1 MTGTKPHG
9 SAAPDILS
17 MTRDELRDYIV
28 SLGEARYRADQL
40 YSWMMRGAGFDEM
53 TNLPKAFR
61 ALVAERADYRRCTVA
76 ARFES
81 SLDETVKYAFELED
95 GECVESVFMKYEHG
109 TTVCVSSQA
118 GCAMGCRFCAST
130 IGGRVRNLTPSE
142 ILGQVIAA
150 GHDRGE
156 RIDGVVMMGI
166 GEPLDNYE
174 STVKF
179 LRLVSSEEGLNIGL
193 RHISVSTCGIVPGIV
208 RLADEGMPVTLSVSL
223 HAHSDEKRS
232 EIMPV
237 NRRYPIAELMEACRY
252 YFGKTGRRISFEYT
266 LISGKN
272 DSTADA
278 RALAA
283 LLRREIGPIV
293 HVNLIMLNEV
303 RETGLS
309 APERESARVL
319 RGAEAARGQR
329 DDTPPPRLGYKRF
342 LRAAET
348 EHEGKLSFPPA
359 RRQAVIAPKRRTQLG
374 LRPCRACAEKAA
386 RRRCRKGSAEAQS
399 G

>member
-309 APERESARVL
+309 APERESAREFCEEL
-319 RGAEAARGQR
+319 KRRGVNATIRR
-329 DDTPPPRLGYKRF
+329 RLGSDINASCGQ
-342 LRAAET
+342 LRRSMKE
-348 EHEGKLSFPPA
+348 S
-359 RRQAVIAPKRRTQLG
+359 
-374 LRPCRACAEKAA
+374 
-386 RRRCRKGSAEAQS
+386 
-399 G
+399 

>member
-1 MTGTKPHG
+1 MTGTKPYG

-309 APERESARVL
+309 APERESARAFCEEL
-319 RGAEAARGQR
+319 KRRGVNATIRR
-329 DDTPPPRLGYKRF
+329 RLGSDINASCGQ
-342 LRAAET
+342 LRRSMKE
-348 EHEGKLSFPPA
+348 S
-359 RRQAVIAPKRRTQLG
+359 
-374 LRPCRACAEKAA
+374 
-386 RRRCRKGSAEAQS
+386 
-399 G
+399 

>member
-166 GEPLDNYE
+166 
-174 STVKF
+174 
-179 LRLVSSEEGLNIGL
+179 
-193 RHISVSTCGIVPGIV
+193 
-208 RLADEGMPVTLSVSL
+208 
-223 HAHSDEKRS
+223 
-232 EIMPV
+232 
-237 NRRYPIAELMEACRY
+237 
-252 YFGKTGRRISFEYT
+252 
-266 LISGKN
+266 
-272 DSTADA
+272 
-278 RALAA
+278 
-283 LLRREIGPIV
+283 
-293 HVNLIMLNEV
+293 
-303 RETGLS
+303 
-309 APERESARVL
+309 
-319 RGAEAARGQR
+319 
-329 DDTPPPRLGYKRF
+329 
-342 LRAAET
+342 
-348 EHEGKLSFPPA
+348 
-359 RRQAVIAPKRRTQLG
+359 
-374 LRPCRACAEKAA
+374 
-386 RRRCRKGSAEAQS
+386 
-399 G
+399 